1 MRHEAE
7 LVIKNKS
14 YKMEK
19 VNPIIEEVVNR
30 YKTIQNYTSMFTNGN
45 ESAIRGLLISGDAG
59 FGKTHFTKL
68 GLGHVNPE
76 MIDYVKGSS
85 ISAAAL
91 YVKLFMN
98 RFAGQ
103 VLILDDVDIIN
114 KTKAE
119 FALIIEMLKG
129 ATEPTKGERTL
140 AWSRAQRNQL
150 MVENDVPDSFDF
162 NGTIIW
168 ITNERVRDIAEKCGS
183 HWNALDSRFY
193 KVEAWLNDQEK
204 LMYTLYLVEDIDMLG
219 KECYAKEGGYSKNVI
234 EKATKYLRDNY
245 KYMYDFNSNST
256 LSPRSAV
263 KLADTITN
271 FADDWK
277 MMANMQF
284 IKIK

>member
-1 MRHEAE
+1 
-7 LVIKNKS
+7 
-14 YKMEK
+14 MEK

-30 YKTIQNYTSMFTNGN
+30 YKTIQNYTSMFTNSDN
-45 ESAIRGLLISGDAG
+45 SAIRGLLISGDAG

-68 GLGHVNPE
+68 GLGNVNPE

-91 YVKLFMN
+91 YVKLFQN
-98 RFAGQ
+98 RHAGQ

-114 KTKAE
+114 KTRTE
-119 FALIIEMLKG
+119 FALIIDMFKG
-129 ATEPTKGERTL
+129 ATEPTKDERIL
-140 AWSRAQRNQL
+140 EWARAQRNQL
-150 MVENDVPDSFDF
+150 MVENDVPDNFAF

-168 ITNERVRDIAEKCGS
+168 ITNEKIRDIAEKCGN
-183 HWNALDSRFY
+183 HWNALDTRFF

-204 LMYTLYLVEDIDMLG
+204 LLYTLYLVEDIDMLG
-219 KECYAKEGGYSKNVI
+219 KECYAKENGYDRGVI
-234 EKATKYLRDNY
+234 EKTTKYLRDNY
-245 KYMYDFNSNST
+245 KYMYDFNNNST

-263 KLADTITN
+263 KLADTITSFPN
-271 FADDWK
+271 DWE

>member
-1 MRHEAE
+1 
-7 LVIKNKS
+7 
-14 YKMEK
+14 MEK

-45 ESAIRGLLISGDAG
+45 NSAIRGLLISGDAG

-76 MIDYVKGSS
+76 MIDYIKGSS

-91 YVKLFMN
+91 YVKLFQN
-98 RFAGQ
+98 RFSGQ
-103 VLILDDVDIIN
+103 VLVLDDVDIIN

-129 ATEPTKGERTL
+129 ATEPTKDERIL
-140 AWSRAQRNQL
+140 SWNRAQRNQL
-150 MVENDVPDSFDF
+150 MVENDVDTEFEF

-168 ITNERVRDIAEKCGS
+168 ITNERVRDIADKCGS
-183 HWNALDSRFY
+183 HWNALDTRFY

-204 LMYTLYLVEDIDMLG
+204 LLYTLYLVEDIDMLG
-219 KECYAKEGGYSKNVI
+219 KECYAKEGGFSKDAI
-234 EKATKYLRDNY
+234 IKTTQYLRDNY
-245 KYMYDFNSNST
+245 KYMYDFNNNST
-256 LSPRSAV
+256 LSPRTAV

-271 FADDWK
+271 FADEWE